1 MKLFTSVR
9 SQRVTSLGE
18 RRLIGRI
25 RGWLGDV
32 CPPAPFGMGDDCAVL
47 PRPGRSLLITT
58 DPVIAGRHFDGAVP
72 ARAVGAKL
80 LKRNLSDIAA
90 MGGTPRTAV
99 VSLALAP
106 ATSVAWLRSF
116 YAGLAHCARRH
127 RVKVV
132 GGDVTQALDGF
143 FGAFLTLHGEAT
155 AARVITRQGARA
167 GDQLYVTGA
176 LGGSRLGHHFTFEP
190 RLREGEW
197 LARRP
202 EIRAMMDLSDGLA
215 KDVRELVPPP
225 LAADLLPDEIPVAAD
240 ARRWAGRTGGS
251 PLEHALRDG
260 EDYELL
266 IVVDGR
272 RSADGLLK
280 NWRRHFPRLPLTRIG
295 SIVRGSSAKY
305 RLGANLL
312 ADGGFEHLRP
322 DSARARSR

>member
-1 MKLFTSVR
+1 MKLFTSIR

-25 RGWLGDV
+25 RGWLGNV
-32 CPPAPFGMGDDCAVL
+32 CPPAPFGIGDDCAVL
-47 PRPGRSLLITT
+47 PRPGRSLLVTT
-58 DPVIAGRHFDGAVP
+58 DPVIAGRHFDAAVP

-106 ATSVAWLRSF
+106 ATSIGWLRSF
-116 YAGLAHCARRH
+116 YAGLAQCARRH
-127 RVKVV
+127 QVKVV
-132 GGDVTQALDGF
+132 GGDITQAPDGF
-143 FGAFLTLHGEAT
+143 FGAFLTLLGEAT

-202 EIRAMMDLSDGLA
+202 EIRAMIDLSDGLA

-225 LAADLLPDEIPVAAD
+225 LAADLQPDEIPIAAD
-240 ARRWAGRTGGS
+240 ARRWARRTGGS

-266 IVVDGR
+266 MVVDGR
-272 RSADGLLK
+272 RPADGLLK
-280 NWRRHFPRLPLTRIG
+280 NWRQHFPRLPLTRIG
-295 SIVRGSSAKY
+295 RIVRGGSAKF

-322 DSARARSR
+322 DSARDRSR